1 MAGLA
6 LMTLLGITL
15 AGPPTTGII
24 CQTREVPELIRGSQ
38 SRKIYVLHHQTH
50 CYPAPGATR
59 TLLGEL
65 KEACDLL
72 ITAWGEEE
80 GRLRCQGL
88 IEGVELGP

>member
-1 MAGLA
+1 MHGLA
-6 LMTLLGITL
+6 LTMLLGIGL
-15 AGPPTTGII
+15 AATPSGGIV
-24 CQTREVPELIRGSQ
+24 CQTLEVPELIRGSR
-38 SRKIYVLHHQTH
+38 SRQIYVLHHQTH

-59 TLLGEL
+59 TPLGEL

-88 IEGVELGP
+88 IEGVELAP